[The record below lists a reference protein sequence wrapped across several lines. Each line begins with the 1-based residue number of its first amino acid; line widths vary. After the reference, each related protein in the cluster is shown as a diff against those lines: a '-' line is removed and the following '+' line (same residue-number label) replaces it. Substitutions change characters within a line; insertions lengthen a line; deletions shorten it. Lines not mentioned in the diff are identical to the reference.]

1 MRAVNL
7 LPRDEGR
14 ARRQPGAV
22 LLTAILGSVLLT
34 AVLCGWFMM
43 ASSGVS
49 DKQAALDGAKAE
61 LMAIPPPEPTDTS
74 QSTLVAEKD
83 ARLTV
88 LGTALGNRIAWDR
101 VLREVSLV
109 LPDDV
114 WLETMSTNGPDPAAA
129 GTPPPPPGQTPAQPL
144 GAFSITGYTYSHDG
158 VARLLA
164 RLSVIPH
171 LENVKLGSSIV
182 ENQGKRP
189 IVKFAIS
196 AGLRKAQ
203 VTS

>member
-22 LLTAILGSVLLT
+22 LLTAVLGSVLLT

-49 DKQAALDGAKAE
+49 DKQAQLDGAKAE
-61 LMAIPPPEPTDTS
+61 LLAIPPPEPPDTS

-88 LGTALGNRIAWDR
+88 LGAALGNRIAWDR

-129 GTPPPPPGQTPAQPL
+129 AAPPPPGQTAPAPV

-171 LENVKLGSSIV
+171 LEDVKLGSSIV
-182 ENQGKRP
+182 ENEGKRP
-189 IVKFAIS
+189 LVKFSIS
-196 AGLRKAQ
+196 ADLRKAQ

>member
-61 LMAIPPPEPTDTS
+61 LMAIPPPEPPDTS

-88 LGTALGNRIAWDR
+88 LGTALGSRIAWDR

-109 LPDDV
+109 LPEDV

-129 GTPPPPPGQTPAQPL
+129 AAPPPAGQTPAAPI

-164 RLSVIPH
+164 RLSVLPQ
-171 LENVKLGSSIV
+171 LDRPALGSSV
-182 ENQGKRP
+182 VDTTKARDV
-189 IVKFAIS
+189 VKFTINA
-196 AGLRKAQ
+196 ALKQG